1 METSENQKWRKGGFP
16 VLARSSS
23 QLAASDA
30 WALSS
35 NHNAK
40 QLILIRCKHSRR
52 LENRLNAHWVGLVK
66 KLRAPD
72 SLGLPSATAYRPDN
86 VKKCRLRINEKMQN

>member
-1 METSENQKWRKGGFP
+1 MKTHTKGGFP

-40 QLILIRCKHSRR
+40 QFILIRCKHSQRAAR
-52 LENRLNAHWVGLVK
+52 SFVRGLENRLNI
-66 KLRAPD
+66 
-72 SLGLPSATAYRPDN
+72 S
-86 VKKCRLRINEKMQN
+86 I